1 MFTTTRRRDP
11 LFPNT
16 FDIEEPETKRKIW
29 YHWLNIRLRQ
39 YMILEILFFISLIMI
54 FYKLQT
60 LSNQNDRVL
69 EMISSIER
77 KVEALAARKP
87 KEDME
92 KSDGAQKMKLPT
104 EDSTHKIEST
114 DSKTK
119 QLKLEIE
126 NSTTLVPISKE
137 RFRLNAADFL
147 LGASVDKYL
156 SSRSSLNPSF
166 GHDQTNLVLLDR
178 PQPPADKAWCTN
190 DKNPVLTISL
200 AKYIKPISVSYQHS
214 AWNVFIPS
222 GAPKT
227 YDVVGCFDD
236 DCKSWEPLV
245 LNCQYSE
252 DESNEAE
259 QFCNIS
265 PDLDVPL
272 IGKVQFR
279 FRENYGHTRKTCV
292 NLVRVYGETR
302 KPLKMKKHL
311 NSEKTCADL
320 KWYYHNSYIKY
331 AWTDKNCS
339 ILYENECCS
348 ECPECCQE
356 CLIHDYN
363 GATFIFYCFWV
374 LLASLLLLH
383 IYLFIRYPAYR
394 RWCRE

>member
-331 AWTDKNCS
+331 AWFNGKKTRGLNFSNTGPRHKKVRQDPTSGAVKWSAANGTPNTRSYKQNGTSRLKNDPITIQS
-339 ILYENECCS
+339 R
-348 ECPECCQE
+348 Q
-356 CLIHDYN
+356 
-363 GATFIFYCFWV
+363 
-374 LLASLLLLH
+374 
-383 IYLFIRYPAYR
+383 
-394 RWCRE
+394 